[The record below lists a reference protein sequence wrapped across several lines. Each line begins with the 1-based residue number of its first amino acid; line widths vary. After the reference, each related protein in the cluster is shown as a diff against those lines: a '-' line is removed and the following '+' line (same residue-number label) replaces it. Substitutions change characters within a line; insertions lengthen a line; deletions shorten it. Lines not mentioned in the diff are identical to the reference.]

1 MKTAV
6 IGGGMAGLTAAYRLA
21 GGGHEVTVLE
31 ARDRLGGQAS
41 TFPIAGTDLEV
52 FYHHLFTGDRAVLG
66 LIDELGLESRMQWL
80 ESKVGFFHGG
90 TIYDFTTPVD
100 LLMFR
105 ALPPLDRVRLGLI
118 TLYLQRR
125 KNWQPFESITAADWI
140 RKYGGER
147 IFETVWGAQIRAKFG
162 ELADQVSMAWFWGKI
177 HLRLSSRQKG
187 LQKERLGYMAGS
199 FQRLTDA
206 LEDGIRG
213 RGGAIRTASPVEQIS
228 HAGGTSP
235 RFSLR
240 TPAGSEAFDLVVAT
254 VPSPI
259 FLRIAP
265 DLGEDYSGRLARVRY
280 QSAVCLVMQLKRP
293 FSHIYWMNISDRD
306 IPFIGVIEHTN
317 FISPA
322 VYGGKHILYV
332 TNYVSRDNSVYG
344 LGANDLLDLYEPHL
358 KKINAGFDKSWVE
371 KVWCFKD
378 DAAQPVITTCYSQ
391 YLPSFETPVPGLYLA
406 NTTQIYP
413 EDRGM
418 NYSVAL
424 GEKVSSLILGR

>member
-1 MKTAV
+1 
-6 IGGGMAGLTAAYRLA
+6 MAGLTAAYRLA
-21 GGGHEVTVLE
+21 GGGHEVTVFE
-31 ARDRLGGQAS
+31 TRDRLGGQAS

-52 FYHHLFTGDRAVLG
+52 FYHHLFTSDQAVLN
-66 LIDELGLESRMQWL
+66 LIDELGLRSKMQWL

-90 TIYDFTTPVD
+90 TIYNFTTPAD
-100 LLMFR
+100 LLRFR
-105 ALPPLDRVRLGLI
+105 ALPPLDRLRLGIL

-125 KNWQPFESITAADWI
+125 DNWKPFESITAAEWI

-147 IFETVWGAQIRAKFG
+147 IFETVWGAQIRGKFG

-187 LQKERLGYMAGS
+187 LQKEQLGYMAGS
-199 FQRLTDA
+199 FQCLTDA

-213 RGGAIRTASPVEQIS
+213 RGGSIKTASPVDRIS
-228 HAGGTSP
+228 LDGAAPGQLVVHSP
-235 RFSLR
+235 ASRD
-240 TPAGSEAFDLVVAT
+240 EFDKVVAT

-259 FLRIAP
+259 FLHMAP
-265 DLGEDYSGRLARVRY
+265 ELGEDYAGKLARVRY
-280 QSAVCLVMQLKRP
+280 QSAVCLVMQIRQP
-293 FSHIYWMNISDRD
+293 FSNIYWMNISDRS

-322 VYGGKHILYV
+322 VYGGKRIVYV
-332 TNYVSRDNSVYG
+332 TNYVSGQSSICDLSPEG
-344 LGANDLLDLYEPHL
+344 LLDLYEPHL
-358 KKINAGFDKSWVE
+358 KKINPNFEKSWVE
-371 KVWCFKD
+371 KLWRFKD
-378 DAAQPVITTCYSQ
+378 DAAQPVITTNYSQ
-391 YLPSFETPVPGLYLA
+391 YLPGFQTPVPGLYLA

-424 GEKVSSLILGR
+424 GNKVSALILGH